1 MEAFFVVIDRASEY
15 LPVQQICL
23 VVISV
28 YFNAYYFSFVNQLY
42 FHMTLLYCLSADRN
56 LI

>member
-1 MEAFFVVIDRASEY
+1 VEAFFVVIDRAHEY
-15 LPVQQICL
+15 LSVQQICL

-28 YFNAYYFSFVNQLY
+28 YFNVYYFSFVNQLY
-42 FHMTLLYCLSADRN
+42 FHMMLDCGNADQS

>member
-1 MEAFFVVIDRASEY
+1 VEAFFVVIDRASEY